1 MDFSLLLIAVAVG
14 AHFVRAREQKQRI
27 ALLGRH
33 LASYDIEKLMESLTA
48 GYLRALGE
56 FDADRQAQIWH
67 LLATTQA
74 KLSEQFNQFSGAVAQ
89 LGAASTRVSKLPVAI
104 PYATLLFP
112 GASFDLR
119 EALRIHALGLQEASM
134 AGASATEAGNA
145 KRKAFTMMA
154 EILLMQHTCH
164 WYCRSEGLAS
174 ARLLKRHQTTY
185 AQVLGSVSLAT
196 RQAYGALTG
205 R

>member
-1 MDFSLLLIAVAVG
+1 MDFSLLLVAVAVG
-14 AHFVRAREQKQRI
+14 AHFARLRDQKQRI

-56 FDADRQAQIWH
+56 SDPDRQAQIWH

-74 KLSEQFNQFSGAVAQ
+74 RLSEQFNQFASAVAQ

-112 GASFDLR
+112 GASFDFR
-119 EALRIHALGLQEASM
+119 KALRIHALGLQAASM
-134 AGASATEAGNA
+134 AGASAADDGNA
-145 KRKAFTMMA
+145 KRRAFTMMA

-164 WYCRSEGLAS
+164 WFCRSEAIAS
-174 ARLLKRHQTTY
+174 VRLLKQHQTTH
-185 AQVLGSVSLAT
+185 AHVLGAVSPAT
-196 RQAYGALTG
+196 RQAYGTLTG

>member
-14 AHFVRAREQKQRI
+14 AHFVRVRDQKQRI

-56 FDADRQAQIWH
+56 SDPDRQAQIWH
-67 LLATTQA
+67 LLASTQA
-74 KLSEQFNQFSGAVAQ
+74 RLSEQFNQFAIAVAK
-89 LGAASTRVSKLPVAI
+89 LGAASTRVSKLPVVI
-104 PYATLLFP
+104 PYATRLFP
-112 GASFDLR
+112 GASFDFR
-119 EALRIHALGLQEASM
+119 KALRVHALGLQEASM
-134 AGASATEAGNA
+134 ACANAAEDGNT
-145 KRKAFTMMA
+145 KRRAFTMMA

-164 WYCRSEGLAS
+164 WYCRSEAIAS

-185 AQVLGSVSLAT
+185 AQVLESVSPAT
-196 RQAYGALTG
+196 RQAYGTLTG